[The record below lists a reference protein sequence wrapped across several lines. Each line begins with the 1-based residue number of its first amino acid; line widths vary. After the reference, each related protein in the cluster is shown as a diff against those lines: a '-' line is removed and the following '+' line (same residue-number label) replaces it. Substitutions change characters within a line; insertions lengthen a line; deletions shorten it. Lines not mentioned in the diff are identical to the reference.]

1 MPIVINQSIE
11 WNRKKLFIMKL
22 GNDRRESL
30 LQGFPFTIELLLYSL
45 ILQTSQDTSLTP

>member
-11 WNRKKLFIMKL
+11 WNRKKLFIM
-22 GNDRRESL
+22 NDRRESL